1 MVVILN
7 PANVAKCL
15 LKAGV
20 GIGGDPL
27 VGFGYYAGTSA
38 VYQKI
43 AEVTI
48 PAGKVGFIKSISFA
62 ADAGSED
69 RAEFKLTFGATVM
82 FEGKKCIGGALLEF
96 DDLVEVAAG
105 TVVTVWVKSDGA
117 NEIKANGII
126 TGRVV

>member
-1 MVVILN
+1 MSV
-7 PANVAKCL
+7 KGWCREWW
-15 LKAGV
+15 G
-20 GIGGDPL
+20 PL

-38 VYQKI
+38 EYQKI

-82 FEGKKCIGGALLEF
+82 FEGRSVLEEPCWSLITWLKLL
-96 DDLVEVAAG
+96 LG
-105 TVVTVWVKSDGA
+105 SVVTVWVKSDGT